1 MKRILLLTTGDTIAQ
16 RPTRSSVAT
25 GVELLSLVYPP
36 TRAAADGPM
45 RAAADGDAPAVP
57 VGPVSVP
64 HRTTARVDFRV
75 VAEDVLAE
83 PSWDMP
89 VGTMLALARRIQQAL
104 GDQGFDGVVVAQG
117 LESIEESALLADL
130 LVHAR
135 GGIVFTGARRY
146 LDDPHT
152 DGPANLRAALDVAA
166 DPRFANVG
174 ALVCVDGSVCP
185 ARHYP
190 QHDPNPAGANPAGA
204 NPAGA
209 NPAGANP
216 AGANPAGANSAG
228 PESGPDSAGTKPGPN
243 TAGADADAGPAGA
256 DSGTDLVGAVFGVDP
271 AGTYL
276 GPEPGPEPAGSILGV
291 PAPTSPYTTLNTE
304 RTSPPT
310 KFREPNPNPCERAVR
325 TIWGDLP
332 ERWPAFKGEPETDVA
347 LIRTYPGMPESVVT
361 SAVDAGARGVVL
373 EGSANGSVPVELFT
387 AISELT
393 SWDIP
398 VVVPVTSSD
407 ESVGP
412 MLVAKVGA
420 VLARGFTGRQARI
433 ALMVALGGG
442 GVTAVR
448 EWFGG

>member
-1 MKRILLLTTGDTIAQ
+1 MKRVLLLATGDTIAQ

-25 GVELLSLVYPP
+25 GAELLSLVHPP
-36 TRAAADGPM
+36 PRAAADDPTQV
-45 RAAADGDAPAVP
+45 AADGPTQVAVDDPTGVAVDGDAHSASVPTSGPVPNSAPVPTSIPGP
-57 VGPVSVP
+57 VGPVSVSVP
-64 HRTTARVDFRV
+64 HGSTACGDFRV

-89 VGTMLALARRIQQAL
+89 VATMLALARRIQQAL

-130 LVHAR
+130 TVHAR

-146 LDDPHT
+146 LDDPYT
-152 DGPANLRAALDVAA
+152 DGPANLRVALTVAA
-166 DPRFANVG
+166 DPRFANAG

-190 QHDPNPAGANPAGA
+190 RHHPNPV
-204 NPAGA
+204 
-209 NPAGANP
+209 
-216 AGANPAGANSAG
+216 
-228 PESGPDSAGTKPGPN
+228 
-243 TAGADADAGPAGA
+243 GA
-256 DSGTDLVGAVFGVDP
+256 DSGLA
-271 AGTYL
+271 
-276 GPEPGPEPAGSILGV
+276 
-291 PAPTSPYTTLNTE
+291 PAPTSPRTTLNTE

-310 KFREPNPNPCERAVR
+310 KFLESHPNPCERAVR

-347 LIRTYPGMPESVVT
+347 LIRTYPGMAESVVT

-373 EGSANGSVPVELFT
+373 EGSANGCVPVELFT
-387 AISELT
+387 TISELT

-412 MLVAKVGA
+412 MLVATVGA